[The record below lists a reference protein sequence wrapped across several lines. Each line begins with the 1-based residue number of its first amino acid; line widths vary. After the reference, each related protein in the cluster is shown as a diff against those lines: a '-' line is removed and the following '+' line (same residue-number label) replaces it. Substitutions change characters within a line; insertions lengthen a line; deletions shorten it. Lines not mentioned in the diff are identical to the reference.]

1 MNWNERYLSTFL
13 ITIYIIIYSYKL
25 TTSVLLILSSSAVS
39 HTVTELALID
49 ALDVPLPSLQKVM
62 QRFHQSIFFLNF

>member
-25 TTSVLLILSSSAVS
+25 TTSVLLILSSSAVP

-62 QRFHQSIFFLNF
+62 QRFH

>member
-62 QRFHQSIFFLNF
+62 QRFH